1 MSGYRLT
8 KKYHLYYCWSMWQIK
23 RVFWRGSPIKNSI
36 AGPELTDVTLSHCP
50 TPLFAPKAER
60 QKYFMS
66 SINGNHGLPF
76 WSFGPLSFLQAN
88 YTQSKFASGHRHHLE
103 VQDLWVMSD
112 SLYIRPRCV
121 SSQFGEIKKLA
132 ASTLPVYPGGTR
144 SRVKCYSSQRC
155 GNDMDTAVIG
165 LLQF

>member
-1 MSGYRLT
+1 MELVEGVILMSGYRLT

-103 VQDLWVMSD
+103 VQDRSCWTKYVLNNILRRKSET
-112 SLYIRPRCV
+112 S
-121 SSQFGEIKKLA
+121 FIKV
-132 ASTLPVYPGGTR
+132 LPNTNPHTGP
-144 SRVKCYSSQRC
+144 QRKSKSWRQ
-155 GNDMDTAVIG
+155 I
-165 LLQF
+165 